1 MPGKAPLIKAHE
13 NSLSKESTTY
23 APKLPLNS
31 QPSNNANE
39 VVIINKEPKKPANKP
54 KTVVINENSK
64 EKIKRSLLKTISWR
78 VIGTLDTIL
87 ISWLITGAMTLA
99 LSIGTIELISKMV
112 LYFFHE
118 RLWNQIKWG

>member
-1 MPGKAPLIKAHE
+1 MILDNVLQIKLRK
-13 NSLSKESTTY
+13 NSASET
-23 APKLPLNS
+23 P
-31 QPSNNANE
+31 
-39 VVIINKEPKKPANKP
+39 
-54 KTVVINENSK
+54 K

-87 ISWLITGAMTLA
+87 ISWLITGVMTLA

-118 RLWNQIKWG
+118 RLWNQIKWGK